1 MNEQNLKPTEARNLK
16 KSGGELLYDLIDISE
31 SDFDFLDEAL
41 AELDIGEFDFDFRLA
56 IKEVLK

>member
-1 MNEQNLKPTEARNLK
+1 MKTVEERELEKN
-16 KSGGELLYDLIDISE
+16 GGELLSDLIDISE

-41 AELDIGEFDFDFRLA
+41 AELDIGEFDFDFQSA